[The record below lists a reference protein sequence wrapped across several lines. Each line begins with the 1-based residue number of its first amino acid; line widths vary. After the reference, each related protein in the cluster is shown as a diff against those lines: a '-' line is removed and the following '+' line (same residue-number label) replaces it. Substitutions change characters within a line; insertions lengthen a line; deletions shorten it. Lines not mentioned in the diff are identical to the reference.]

1 MRAVLKVFGN
11 DRTGIIYH
19 VSKILAENNANIEDI
34 NQTIMKGIFTM
45 VMLVDISKLS
55 CDFTQL
61 KEKMDDLSKSIGLS
75 IRIQH
80 EDIFNA
86 MHSI

>member
-1 MRAVLKVFGN
+1 MRAVLTVIGN

-34 NQTIMKGIFTM
+34 NQTIMQGIFTM
-45 VMLVDISKLS
+45 IMLVDVSKLT
-55 CDFTQL
+55 CDFAQL
-61 KEKMDDLSKSIGLS
+61 KEQMDDLSKSIGVS
-75 IRIQH
+75 IRFQH